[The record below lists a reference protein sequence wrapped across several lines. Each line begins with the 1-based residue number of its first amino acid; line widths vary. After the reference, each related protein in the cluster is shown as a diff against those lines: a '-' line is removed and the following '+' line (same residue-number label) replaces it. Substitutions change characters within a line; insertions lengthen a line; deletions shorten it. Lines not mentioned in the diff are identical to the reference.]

1 MRQGE
6 ARSNGAT
13 GGLKEQMNRVHMEL
27 APIISGFLFKWF
39 TDKTM
44 FFNGK
49 ICGKVFGGF
58 CENEDWKQVNTL

>member
-39 TDKTM
+39 TVKTM
-44 FFNGK
+44 FLMEKYVGRFLGVSMKMRTGNK
-49 ICGKVFGGF
+49 
-58 CENEDWKQVNTL
+58 